1 MAGIKR
7 KASER
12 DGDDINDGDF
22 DTILEN
28 RRELNDIHAYDINF
42 KLCTILPKLLLPH
55 QLNDPDQFFSAI
67 KNHVNGV
74 LPSVDVAQQIHELDL
89 SLPSSY
95 AQLFDSDNKFLYDIL
110 VAVIKKF
117 KFSKFLRLPD
127 LKINELHKLLTKLKY
142 EQILTLA
149 KYDCINITLTKGNSS
164 DLPVPTTCI
173 LDSLLAC
180 NPKEFC
186 FYSTESPFDSKGIKG
201 FLSCEIPSVVDR
213 PTVTVNGRVY
223 ISWNKELKDAGL
235 PILQKDSKQ
244 QKSKP
249 LKKKIQIPPALIQD
263 QYFTYD
269 DSFNISP
276 AQPIELFTPFDYW
289 NLSDIH
295 EKGYNGRGIKVALVD
310 TGIDKHHPAFKLE
323 NITTIG
329 LVGDTM
335 IYDTVGHGTLCAGIL
350 CGQSFQYSYDPKN
363 SSEKKS
369 FPCGVAPDVN
379 LIVCKVT
386 SSTKTFASTANVVQ
400 ILQWINEQT
409 DIDIVCF
416 TIGSSTFSLEVSNEV
431 NALIN
436 KGVVVVCAAGYH
448 GSKFVQMP
456 GYPAQLGTTLCI
468 GSHGRTGN
476 RSVFSPGGQEL
487 DFLGPGEKIIGP
499 SNTLLLHDVAVAS
512 GTSYATAAVTGLI
525 CLILQYIN
533 EQAVSIDTLKY
544 MKNQWIIKELLRK
557 MSSNPLKH
565 SHGKGYGCLNPI
577 MFFQRPHDLF
587 QSVVN
592 EMYKPSPLET

>member
-1 MAGIKR
+1 MAGIK
-7 KASER
+7 KKTSER
-12 DGDDINDGDF
+12 DGDSDIASP
-22 DTILEN
+22 TPELEN
-28 RRELNDIHAYDINF
+28 RQELNNVHDINF
-42 KLCTILPKLLLPH
+42 KLCTVLPKLLLPH

-74 LPSVDVAQQIHELDL
+74 LPSVDVTQQIHELDL

-110 VAVIKKF
+110 FAVIKKF
-117 KFSKFLRLPD
+117 KFSKSLRLPD
-127 LKINELHKLLTKLKY
+127 LKINELHKLLTKL
-142 EQILTLA
+142 QILTQT
-149 KYDCINITLTKGNSS
+149 KYDCIHITLTKRNDS
-164 DLPVPTTCI
+164 DLPVAII
-173 LDSLLAC
+173 LDPLLAC

-186 FYSTESPFDSKGIKG
+186 FYNTESPFDSKSIKG

-213 PTVTVNGRVY
+213 PTVTVNGRVN

-249 LKKKIQIPPALIQD
+249 LKKKIQIPSALIQD

-295 EKGYNGRGIKVALVD
+295 EKGYTGRGVKVALVD

-323 NITTIG
+323 NVTLID
-329 LVGDTM
+329 LFGDTM
-335 IYDTVGHGTLCAGIL
+335 IYDTVGHGTFCAGIL

-363 SSEKKS
+363 SSDKKP

-400 ILQWINEQT
+400 ILQWINQQT

-431 NALIN
+431 NTLIN
-436 KGVVVVCAAGYH
+436 KGVIVVCAAGYH
-448 GSKFVQMP
+448 GSEFIQMP

-468 GSHGRTGN
+468 GSHDRTGN

-499 SNTLLLHDVAVAS
+499 TNTLLLHDVAVAS
-512 GTSYATAAVTGLI
+512 GTSHATAAVTGLI
-525 CLILQYIN
+525 CLILQYIK

-544 MKNQWIIKELLRK
+544 MKNQWIIKKLLRK